1 MSVVM
6 DSPPWGDYV
15 FLRAEN
21 FPRFKELAR
30 NFAKNAGEFRDKAMT
45 GLQRQRLGRPALPS
59 LFLLRGSLTLRNHTV
74 TYNVTAW
81 LQ

>member
-15 FLRAEN
+15 FLRTGN

-45 GLQRQRLGRPALPS
+45 GRHGAAP
-59 LFLLRGSLTLRNHTV
+59 
-74 TYNVTAW
+74 
-81 LQ
+81 

>member
-21 FPRFKELAR
+21 FPRFKEPAR
-30 NFAKNAGEFRDKAMT
+30 NFAKNAREFRDKA
-45 GLQRQRLGRPALPS
+45 
-59 LFLLRGSLTLRNHTV
+59 V
-74 TYNVTAW
+74 TEFGAAQ
-81 LQ
+81 LDSP

>member
-21 FPRFKELAR
+21 FPRFKEPAR
-30 NFAKNAGEFRDKAMT
+30 NFAKNAREFRDKAVT
-45 GLQRQRLGRPALPS
+45 GARSFASAWHRHGAVLG
-59 LFLLRGSLTLRNHTV
+59 
-74 TYNVTAW
+74 
-81 LQ
+81 